1 MGNKSNDF
9 PFVMWDPDT
18 SVVFRKTNEEF
29 GGLSNMAA
37 GFPLEIHGRLW
48 RTSEALYQA
57 LRFPDH
63 PDVQEEIRSEASPM
77 AAKMKS
83 KPHRASKSRLD
94 WDDVRVDLMY
104 WCLEVKLFQNQT
116 SFGEL
121 LRRTGNNDI
130 VESSAKDNFWGAI
143 IQPSGSLYGQN
154 VLGRLLMRLRARSKA
169 NGWNIEQPTPTG
181 HVLTL
186 FGRPVNSDDL
196 APEAFDGTLRL

>member
-1 MGNKSNDF
+1 VANHINDF
-9 PFVMWDPDT
+9 PLEMWDPDT

-63 PDVQEEIRSEASPM
+63 PDVQEQICHQASPM

-83 KPHRASKSRLD
+83 KPHRESKSRPD

-104 WCLEVKLFQNQT
+104 WCLEVKLFQNHT

-121 LRRTGNNDI
+121 LRRTRNNDI
-130 VESSAKDNFWGAI
+130 VESSAKDKFWGAI

-169 NGWNIEQPTPTG
+169 NGWNIELPSSPG

-186 FGRPVNSDDL
+186 FGRLVESDDL
-196 APEAFDGTLRL
+196 AQEAYDGRLRL